1 MAKHRSK
8 KKLSPSPSREKT
20 STLAPRSKRARLALI
35 LALSVGGLTVA
46 GSAGYFI
53 WYRATTP
60 AVPIFKTDDAD
71 PAVAKAIVQARDAVE
86 QAPRSGP
93 AWGRLAMVLSIHD
106 FMNEAETCFAIAE
119 RFDPK
124 EPRWPYFRGLARSD
138 DSPDYALPCL
148 KRASQLS
155 GEVAAP
161 HLRLAEMLSERGK
174 LDEAEALIR
183 PVYARNPQDARA
195 LLGLGRIA
203 LARGQVRESLEF
215 LQRSVQFAPDVKA
228 SHALL
233 AIVQQRLGN
242 STGAEEA
249 QRKAAILPEQPIW
262 PDPYLLEINQFRTG
276 LGATIDLANFYLRQG
291 NAKSAVALM
300 EQAARDY
307 PEKPRAWLVLGKA
320 LSEATNHAAAEQAL
334 RKAVLLE
341 PTSLDARVDLGSAL
355 FGQAKYSEAEA
366 NFREAIRLQPSL
378 AEGWFNLGLCRMNQ
392 RDNEG
397 AVEAFQ
403 KAANLK
409 PDLTL
414 TYIRWGQALGRLRRV
429 PEAIQQLKH
438 ALELS
443 PNNAEAKEMLVILE
457 TAQLPPLAPK

>member
-8 KKLSPSPSREKT
+8 KKLA
-20 STLAPRSKRARLALI
+20 APQSWGKASAPASRSKRARRALI
-35 LALSVGGLTVA
+35 LALTVGGLAVA
-46 GSAGYFI
+46 GAAGYFLRH
-53 WYRATTP
+53 RATTP
-60 AVPIFKTDDAD
+60 AVPIIKTDGAD
-71 PAVAKAIVQARDAVE
+71 PAVAKAITQARDEVE
-86 QAPRSGP
+86 CAPRSGA

-119 RFDPK
+119 RFDPTN
-124 EPRWPYFRGLARSD
+124 PRWPYLRGLARSD

-148 KRASQLS
+148 QRAAQLS

-161 HLRLAEMLSERGK
+161 PLRLAEMLSERGR

-203 LARGQVRESLEF
+203 LARGQVRESLDY
-215 LQRSVQFAPDVKA
+215 LQRSIQLAPDVKA

-233 AIVQQRLGN
+233 ASVQQRLGN
-242 STGAEEA
+242 SAGAEES
-249 QRKAAILPEQPIW
+249 QRKAATLPEQPIW
-262 PDPYLLEINQFRTG
+262 PDPYLLEVNHLRTG
-276 LGATIDLANFYLRQG
+276 LGAMIDLANFYLRQG
-291 NAKSAVALM
+291 DAKSAVTLM
-300 EQAARDY
+300 EKATRDY
-307 PEKPRAWLVLGKA
+307 PEKPRAWFVLGKV

-341 PTSLDARVDLGSAL
+341 PTAVDTRLDLGSAL

-414 TYIRWGQALGRLRRV
+414 AYIRWGQALGRLRRV

-443 PNNAEAKEMLVILE
+443 PDNAEAKEMLVILE
-457 TAQLPPLAPK
+457 TAQLPPLVPK